1 MRTRSAVGIAPSAA
15 GGVEVVV
22 TGILSRRSLAPL
34 PAYDAR
40 GAPRRRPSLEIVTTR
55 IDATALTADEQL
67 SLLSGA
73 DFWRTRALPEHG
85 IPAAMMADGP
95 HGLRAQLEA
104 TDHLGLASSVAST
117 CFPPAATLASSW
129 NEQLVHEVGE
139 AVGREARALG
149 VDVVLGPGLNIKRHP
164 LCGRNFEYYS
174 EDPLLSGRLAAS
186 AVAGIQSA
194 TGIGACLKHFAV
206 NNQEHRRF
214 VIDAIV
220 DERTLHE
227 LYLRGFEH
235 AVRHSSPRMVMAAYN
250 RINGDHATDARWLL
264 TEILRERWGFD
275 GIVVSDWGAT
285 ADRPAAVTAGMDLE
299 MPGGAGTEPALRAAL
314 ADGTLDPAHVALSAQ
329 RVIDLALDA
338 PSNQDAAADSPLTMA
353 ELLEPHDALARRA
366 AAASSVVLTN
376 DGILPLR
383 PGTRVALIG
392 AFAETPR
399 YQGSG
404 SSLVTP
410 TRLTTARE
418 ALKAAGLEVVYSPG
432 YEPVRSA
439 PDLALFDAAVDV
451 ARDADVAIV
460 MVGLPGIAESE
471 GFDRE
476 TLALPAQHDAL
487 VEAVAAVNPRTV
499 VALSVGAPVLLPW
512 RDDVAA
518 ILLSYLGGQASG
530 GALADALL
538 GVVEPAGRLAETWPA
553 AQGDVASD
561 PYFPGDLAQVHYREG
576 LFVGYRHATT
586 AGIAPAFAFGHGLGY
601 GSSEWG
607 AASASAASVV
617 PGGSVTVS
625 IDVTNTGDRTRDEL
639 VQVYAHDQSG
649 VVLRPRRELVG
660 FARTSLEPGET
671 RAVEIEV
678 AADALRFWDVRT
690 HDWAMPRGTV
700 TLEVARSSEHIES
713 TVDVRVEGEALD
725 SAEPPSSAAIAATD
739 AQWAQRLGRA
749 IPAPRPATPFTR
761 ESTVGDI
768 AHTITGRALAAA
780 IARMMPMSDDDKN
793 DPASRELIERTVAE
807 LPLRG
812 LAQMSQ
818 GKVSWKT
825 VDAVVAFANG
835 RPLAGVR
842 ALLRRG

>member
-1 MRTRSAVGIAPSAA
+1 VTDRSAADAAATGDRAEVGTAVSSD
-15 GGVEVVV
+15 
-22 TGILSRRSLAPL
+22 L
-34 PAYDAR
+34 
-40 GAPRRRPSLEIVTTR
+40 TT
-55 IDATALTADEQL
+55 DEQL

-73 DFWRTRALPEHG
+73 DFWRTRALPERG
-85 IPAAMMADGP
+85 IRSVMLADGP
-95 HGLRAQLEA
+95 HGLRAQLDA

-129 NEQLVHEVGE
+129 DEQLVHEIGE
-139 AVGREARALG
+139 AVGREAHALG

-186 AVAGIQSA
+186 AVRGIQS
-194 TGIGACLKHFAV
+194 TGVGACLKHFAV

-220 DERTLHE
+220 DERTLRE
-227 LYLRGFEH
+227 LYLRGFEL
-235 AVRHSSPRMVMAAYN
+235 AVRASAPRMVMAAYN
-250 RINGDHATDARWLL
+250 RINGDHATGARWLL
-264 TEILRERWGFD
+264 TEILREQWGFD
-275 GIVVSDWGAT
+275 GVVVSDWGAT
-285 ADRPAAVTAGMDLE
+285 ADRVAGVTAGMDLE

-329 RVIDLALDA
+329 RVIDLATDA
-338 PSNQDAAADSPLTMA
+338 PNGSAPTMT
-353 ELLEPHDALARRA
+353 ELLDPHDALARRA
-366 AAASSVVLTN
+366 AASSSVVLTN
-376 DGILPLR
+376 DGILPLT

-392 AFAETPR
+392 AFAEAPR

-410 TRLTTARE
+410 TRRTTARE
-418 ALKAAGLEVVYSPG
+418 SFEAAGFEVTYSPG
-432 YEPVRSA
+432 YEPVRSENA
-439 PDLALFDAAVDV
+439 PALIDEAVAF
-451 ARDADVAIV
+451 ARDADVAVV

-476 TLALPAQHDAL
+476 TLALPLQHNAL
-487 VEAVAAVNPRTV
+487 VAAVAAANPRTV

-530 GALADALL
+530 GALVDALL

-553 AQGDVASD
+553 GQSDVAAD

-586 AGIAPAFAFGHGLGY
+586 AGATPAFAFGHGLGY
-601 GSSEWG
+601 SSSAWG
-607 AASASAASVV
+607 AARVSAASVAA
-617 PGGSVTVS
+617 GDTVTVS
-625 IDVTNTGDRTRDEL
+625 IEVTNTGDRPRSEL
-639 VQVYAHDQSG
+639 VQVYAHDGSG

-660 FARTSLEPGET
+660 FARATLEPGET
-671 RAVEIEV
+671 RTIEVEV
-678 AADALRFWDVRT
+678 AADELRFWDVRA
-690 HDWAMPRGTV
+690 HDWALPVGEV
-700 TLEVARSSEHIES
+700 DLEVARSSEQVESVVTIEVLG
-713 TVDVRVEGEALD
+713 TATD
-725 SAEPPSSAAIAATD
+725 SAEPPRTPPIAETD
-739 AQWAQRLGRA
+739 AQWTHRLGRP
-749 IPAPRPATPFTR
+749 IPVPRPARPFTR

-768 AHTITGRALAAA
+768 AHTVTGRALRSA
-780 IARMMPMSDDDKN
+780 IARMMPVNDDDKN
-793 DPASRELIERTVAE
+793 DPASMALIERTIDE

-818 GKVSWKT
+818 GTVSWKT
-825 VDAVVAFANG
+825 VDAVVAFANR
-835 RPLAGVR
+835 RPFAGLG

>member
-1 MRTRSAVGIAPSAA
+1 MSDRTAPNAA
-15 GGVEVVV
+15 S
-22 TGILSRRSLAPL
+22 LSS
-34 PAYDAR
+34 
-40 GAPRRRPSLEIVTTR
+40 
-55 IDATALTADEQL
+55 DEQL

-73 DFWRTRALPEHG
+73 DFWRTRALSEHG

-129 NEQLVHEVGE
+129 NEQLVREVGE

-174 EDPLLSGRLAAS
+174 EDPLLSGHLAAS
-186 AVAGIQSA
+186 AVAGIQSV

-275 GIVVSDWGAT
+275 GVVVSDWGAT
-285 ADRPAAVTAGMDLE
+285 ADRLAAVTAGMDLE

-329 RVIDLALDA
+329 RLIDLAADA
-338 PSNQDAAADSPLTMA
+338 HTGPAPTMA
-353 ELLEPHDALARRA
+353 DLLEPHDALARRA
-366 AAASSVVLTN
+366 AAQSSVVLTN
-376 DGILPLR
+376 NGILPLK

-392 AFAETPR
+392 AFAEAPR

-410 TRLTTARE
+410 TRVTTARA
-418 ALKAAGLEVVYSPG
+418 ALEAAGLEVTYSPG

-439 PDLALFDAAVDV
+439 PDLALVDAAVNV
-451 ARDADVAIV
+451 ARDADVTIV

-487 VEAVAAVNPRTV
+487 VKAVAAVNPRTV

-553 AQGDVASD
+553 EQGDVAAD
-561 PYFPGDLAQVHYREG
+561 PYFPGGLAQVHYREG

-601 GSSEWG
+601 GSSDWG
-607 AASASAASVV
+607 AASARTTSVAAGS
-617 PGGSVTVS
+617 SVTLS

-639 VQVYAHDQSG
+639 VQVYAHDRSG

-678 AADALRFWDVRT
+678 AADALCFWDVRT
-690 HDWAMPRGTV
+690 HDWALPRGTV

-713 TVDVRVEGEALD
+713 VIEVRVEGDALD
-725 SAEPPSSAAIAATD
+725 SAEPPSTGAIAATD
-739 AQWAQRLGRA
+739 VQWAQRLGRP

-768 AHTITGRALAAA
+768 AHTLTGRLLASA

-818 GKVSWKT
+818 GRVSWKT

>member
-1 MRTRSAVGIAPSAA
+1 M
-15 GGVEVVV
+15 
-22 TGILSRRSLAPL
+22 
-34 PAYDAR
+34 
-40 GAPRRRPSLEIVTTR
+40 TTR
-55 IDATALTADEQL
+55 IDATTLSTDEKL

-85 IPAAMMADGP
+85 IPAAMLADGP

-104 TDHLGLASSVAST
+104 TDHLGLASSVAAT

-129 NEQLVHEVGE
+129 DEQLVHEVGE

-149 VDVVLGPGLNIKRHP
+149 VDVVLGPGMNIKRHP

-174 EDPLLSGRLAAS
+174 EDPLLSGLLAAS
-186 AVAGIQSA
+186 AVRGIQSV
-194 TGIGACLKHFAV
+194 GVGACLKHFAV

-227 LYLRGFEH
+227 LYLRGFEI
-235 AVRHSSPRMVMAAYN
+235 AVRESAPRMVMAAYN

-264 TEILRERWGFD
+264 AETLRDRWGFD

-299 MPGGAGTEPALRAAL
+299 MPGGAGIEPAMRAAL
-314 ADGTLDPAHVALSAQ
+314 AAGTLDPADVARSAQ
-329 RVIDLALDA
+329 RVIDLAVQAKDA
-338 PSNQDAAADSPLTMA
+338 RAHATPTMA
-353 ELLEPHDALARRA
+353 ELIDLHDALARRA
-366 AAASSVVLTN
+366 AASSSVVLTN
-376 DGILPLR
+376 DGILPLQ
-383 PGTRVALIG
+383 PGARVALIG
-392 AFAETPR
+392 AFAEAPR

-410 TRLTTARE
+410 TRLTTARA
-418 ALKAAGLEVVYSPG
+418 ALEAAGVSVSYSPG

-439 PDLALFDAAVDV
+439 SDAALIAEAAAV
-451 ARDADVAIV
+451 AASADVAIV

-487 VEAVAAVNPRTV
+487 VAAVAAANPRTV

-512 RDDVAA
+512 RDEVAA

-530 GALADALL
+530 GGLADALL

-553 AQGDVASD
+553 AQGDVAADS
-561 PYFPGDLAQVHYREG
+561 YFPGDDAQVHYREG

-586 AGIAPAFAFGHGLGY
+586 AGVAPAFAFGHGLGY
-601 GSSEWG
+601 GSSTWG
-607 AASASAASVV
+607 AARASVAMLAE
-617 PGGSVTVS
+617 GGTLTVTV
-625 IDVTNTGDRTRDEL
+625 DVTNTGDRPRREL
-639 VQVYAHDQSG
+639 VQVYARDRSG

-660 FARTSLEPGET
+660 FARAMLAPGET
-671 RAVEIEV
+671 RAVEVEV
-678 AADALRFWDVRT
+678 SADALRFWDARV
-690 HDWAMPRGTV
+690 HDWALPRGPV
-700 TLEVARSSEHIES
+700 DLEVARSSETIES
-713 TVDVRVEGEALD
+713 VVAIEVLGTASD
-725 SAEPPSSAAIAATD
+725 SAEPPSTDPIAASD
-739 AQWAQRLGRA
+739 EQWARRLGRA
-749 IPAPRPATPFTR
+749 IPSPAPARPFTR
-761 ESTVGDI
+761 ESTLGDI
-768 AHTITGRALAAA
+768 GGTLVGRTLRGAVM
-780 IARMMPMSDDDKN
+780 RMAPVSDEDRA
-793 DPASRELIERTVAE
+793 DPASLALIERSIDE

-818 GKVSWKT
+818 GKMSWAV
-825 VDAVVAFANG
+825 VDAVVALANR
-835 RPLAGVR
+835 RPLR
-842 ALLRRG
+842 AVATLIRRR

>member
-1 MRTRSAVGIAPSAA
+1 VTDRRAA
-15 GGVEVVV
+15 
-22 TGILSRRSLAPL
+22 
-34 PAYDAR
+34 DA
-40 GAPRRRPSLEIVTTR
+40 SE
-55 IDATALTADEQL
+55 LTVDEQL

-73 DFWRTRALPEHG
+73 DFWRTRALPERG
-85 IPAAMMADGP
+85 IRSIMLADGP

-129 NEQLVHEVGE
+129 DEQLVHEVGE
-139 AVGREARALG
+139 AVGREACALG

-174 EDPLLSGRLAAS
+174 EDPLLSGRLAAG
-186 AVAGIQSA
+186 AVRGIQSA
-194 TGIGACLKHFAV
+194 GVGACLKHFAV

-220 DERTLHE
+220 DERTLRE
-227 LYLRGFEH
+227 LYLRGFEL
-235 AVRHSSPRMVMAAYN
+235 AVRDSDPRLVMAAYN

-264 TEILRERWGFD
+264 TEILREQWGFD
-275 GIVVSDWGAT
+275 GVVVSDWGAT
-285 ADRPAAVTAGMDLE
+285 ADRPAAVSAGMDLE

-329 RVIDLALDA
+329 RVIELATDA
-338 PSNQDAAADSPLTMA
+338 PPGSAPTMA
-353 ELLEPHDALARRA
+353 DLLEPHDALARRA
-366 AAASSVVLTN
+366 AASSSVVLTN
-376 DGILPLR
+376 DGILPLK

-392 AFAETPR
+392 SFAEHPR

-410 TRLTTARE
+410 TRLTTARA
-418 ALKAAGLEVVYSPG
+418 ALEAAGFEVTYSPG
-432 YEPVRSA
+432 YEPVRSPYDA
-439 PDLALFDAAVDV
+439 ALIAAAVDV
-451 ARDADVAIV
+451 ARDADVAVV

-487 VEAVAAVNPRTV
+487 VTAVAAANPRTV
-499 VALSVGAPVLLPW
+499 VALSVGAPVLVPW

-518 ILLSYLGGQASG
+518 ILLSYLGGQTSG

-553 AQGDVASD
+553 AQGDVAAD

-586 AGIAPAFAFGHGLGY
+586 AGVAPAFAFGHGLGF
-601 GSSEWG
+601 GASEWG
-607 AASASAASVV
+607 AARASTTSLAA
-617 PGGSVTVS
+617 GGTVTVS
-625 IDVTNTGDRTRDEL
+625 VDVTNSGDRARSEL
-639 VQVYAHDQSG
+639 VQVYAHDRSG

-660 FARTSLEPGET
+660 FARATLKPGET
-671 RAVEIEV
+671 RTIEVEV
-678 AADALRFWDVRT
+678 AADELRFWDLRA
-690 HDWAMPRGTV
+690 HHWALPVGEV
-700 TLEVARSSEHIES
+700 DLEVARSSEQVES
-713 TVDVRVEGEALD
+713 VVTVRVEGTTTD
-725 SAEPPSSAAIAATD
+725 SAEPPSTPPIAATD
-739 AQWAQRLGRA
+739 EQWARRLGAA
-749 IPAPRPATPFTR
+749 IPAPTPARPFTR
-761 ESTVGDI
+761 ESTIGDI
-768 AHTITGRALAAA
+768 AHTLTGRALAAA
-780 IARMMPMSDDDKN
+780 VTRMMPVSGDDRN
-793 DPASRELIERTVAE
+793 DPASMALIERTIAE

-818 GKVSWKT
+818 GTVSWKT
-825 VDAVVAFANG
+825 VDAVVAFANR
-835 RPLAGVR
+835 RPFAGMR
-842 ALLRRG
+842 ALLRRD

>member
-1 MRTRSAVGIAPSAA
+1 MTDRRAVDAA
-15 GGVEVVV
+15 
-22 TGILSRRSLAPL
+22 
-34 PAYDAR
+34 D
-40 GAPRRRPSLEIVTTR
+40 
-55 IDATALTADEQL
+55 LTADEQL

-73 DFWRTRALPEHG
+73 DFWRTRALPEHS
-85 IPAAMMADGP
+85 IPNAMLADGP

-129 NEQLVHEVGE
+129 NEQLVREVGE
-139 AVGREARALG
+139 AVGREACALG

-186 AVAGIQSA
+186 AVVGIQS
-194 TGIGACLKHFAV
+194 TGVGACLKHFAV

-220 DERTLHE
+220 DERTLRE

-235 AVRHSSPRMVMAAYN
+235 AVRHSAPRMVMAAYN
-250 RINGDHATDARWLL
+250 RINGDHATEARWLL
-264 TEILRERWGFD
+264 TEILREQWGFD
-275 GIVVSDWGAT
+275 GVVVSDWGAT
-285 ADRPAAVTAGMDLE
+285 ADRPTAVTAGMDLE

-329 RVIDLALDA
+329 RVIDLAVQA
-338 PSNQDAAADSPLTMA
+338 QDAAAGPTPTMA

-392 AFAETPR
+392 AFAEAPR

-418 ALKAAGLEVVYSPG
+418 ALEAAGLEVTYSPG

-439 PDLALFDAAVDV
+439 PDLALVDAAVEI

-487 VEAVAAVNPRTV
+487 VEAVAAANPRTV

-553 AQGDVASD
+553 AQGDVAAD
-561 PYFPGDLAQVHYREG
+561 LHFPGDLAQVHYREG

-607 AASASAASVV
+607 AARASSASVAA
-617 PGGSVTVS
+617 GGSVTVS
-625 IDVTNTGDRTRDEL
+625 VDVTNTGDRVRDEL
-639 VQVYAHDQSG
+639 VQVYAHDLSG

-671 RAVEIEV
+671 RTVDIEI
-678 AADALRFWDVRT
+678 AADALRFWDVRS
-690 HDWAMPRGTV
+690 HDWALPVGDV
-700 TLEVARSSEHIES
+700 DLEVARSS
-713 TVDVRVEGEALD
+713 TQVDAVVRVRVEGTTTV
-725 SAEPPSSAAIAATD
+725 SAEPPSTPTIASTD
-739 AQWAQRLGRA
+739 ALWAQRLGRET
-749 IPAPRPATPFTR
+749 PAPAPARPFTR

-768 AHTITGRALAAA
+768 AHTLTGRALKSA
-780 IARMMPMSDDDKN
+780 IARMMPLSEEDKN
-793 DPASRELIERTVAE
+793 DPTSRALIDRTISE

-818 GKVSWKT
+818 GKVTWKT
-825 VDAVVAFANG
+825 VDAVVAFANR
-835 RPLAGVR
+835 RPLAGLG
-842 ALLRRG
+842 ALLRRS

>member
-1 MRTRSAVGIAPSAA
+1 MNERRAA
-15 GGVEVVV
+15 
-22 TGILSRRSLAPL
+22 
-34 PAYDAR
+34 DA
-40 GAPRRRPSLEIVTTR
+40 S
-55 IDATALTADEQL
+55 DLTVDEQL

-73 DFWRTRALPEHG
+73 DFWRTRALPEHS
-85 IPAAMMADGP
+85 IPSAMLADGP

-149 VDVVLGPGLNIKRHP
+149 VGVVLGPGINIKRHP

-186 AVAGIQSA
+186 AVAGIQS
-194 TGIGACLKHFAV
+194 TGVGACLKHFAV

-220 DERTLHE
+220 DERTLRE

-235 AVRHSSPRMVMAAYN
+235 AVRHSAPRMVMAAYN
-250 RINGDHATDARWLL
+250 RINGDHATEARWLL
-264 TEILRERWGFD
+264 SDILREQWGFD
-275 GIVVSDWGAT
+275 GVVVSDWGAT
-285 ADRPAAVTAGMDLE
+285 ANRPAAVTAGMDLE

-329 RVIDLALDA
+329 RVIDLAVQA
-338 PSNQDAAADSPLTMA
+338 QDAAAEPAPTMA
-353 ELLEPHDALARRA
+353 ELLESHDALARRA
-366 AAASSVVLTN
+366 AASSSVVLTN
-376 DGILPLR
+376 DGILPLT

-392 AFAETPR
+392 AFAEAPR

-418 ALKAAGLEVVYSPG
+418 ALEAAGFEVTYSPG

-439 PDLALFDAAVDV
+439 LTPMLAAEAVEI

-512 RDDVAA
+512 RDGVAA
-518 ILLSYLGGQASG
+518 IVLSYLGGQASG

-553 AQGDVASD
+553 AQSDVAAD
-561 PYFPGDLAQVHYREG
+561 PYFPGGLAQVHYREG

-586 AGIAPAFAFGHGLGY
+586 VGVAPAFAFGHGLGY

-607 AASASAASVV
+607 AASASSASVAA
-617 PGGSVTVS
+617 GGSVTISVA
-625 IDVTNTGDRTRDEL
+625 VTNTGDRTRHEL
-639 VQVYAHDQSG
+639 VQVYAHDRSG

-660 FARTSLEPGET
+660 FARSSLEPGET
-671 RAVEIEV
+671 RAVAIEV
-678 AADALRFWDVRT
+678 AADALRFWDARAR
-690 HDWAMPRGTV
+690 DWALPRGSV
-700 TLEVARSSEHIES
+700 TFEVARSSEQIES
-713 TVDVRVEGEALD
+713 VVEVRVDGDALD
-725 SAEPPSSAAIAATD
+725 SVEPPHTAAIAATD
-739 AQWAQRLGRA
+739 EQWAHRLGRT
-749 IPAPRPATPFTR
+749 IPAPRPAKPFTR

-768 AHTITGRALAAA
+768 AHTLTGRALAAA
-780 IARMMPMSDDDKN
+780 IARMMPVSDDDKD

-818 GKVSWKT
+818 GRVSWKT

-835 RPLAGVR
+835 HPVAGLR

>member
-1 MRTRSAVGIAPSAA
+1 MSDRTAA
-15 GGVEVVV
+15 AA
-22 TGILSRRSLAPL
+22 S
-34 PAYDAR
+34 D
-40 GAPRRRPSLEIVTTR
+40 
-55 IDATALTADEQL
+55 LTIDEQL

-85 IPAAMMADGP
+85 IPSAMLADGP

-129 NEQLVHEVGE
+129 NEQLVREVGE

-186 AVAGIQSA
+186 AVSGIQS
-194 TGIGACLKHFAV
+194 TGVGACLKHFAV

-220 DERTLHE
+220 DERTLRE

-264 TEILRERWGFD
+264 TEILREQWGFE
-275 GIVVSDWGAT
+275 GVVVSDWGAE
-285 ADRPAAVTAGMDLE
+285 ADRVAGVTAGMDLE

-314 ADGTLDPAHVALSAQ
+314 ADGTLDPAHVTLSAQ

-338 PSNQDAAADSPLTMA
+338 PSARDAAAEPVPAMA

-366 AAASSVVLTN
+366 AAQSSVVLTN
-376 DGILPLR
+376 DGILPLK

-392 AFAETPR
+392 AFAEAPR

-418 ALKAAGLEVVYSPG
+418 ALEAAGLHVTYSPG

-471 GFDRE
+471 GFDRD
-476 TLALPAQHDAL
+476 TLALPTQHNAL

-538 GVVEPAGRLAETWPA
+538 GVVEPAGRLAETWPV
-553 AQGDVASD
+553 AQADVAAD

-607 AASASAASVV
+607 AASASAASVAE
-617 PGGSVTVS
+617 GGSVTVS
-625 IDVTNTGDRTRDEL
+625 VAVTNTCNRPRDEL
-639 VQVYAHDQSG
+639 VQVYAHDVSG

-660 FARTSLEPGET
+660 FARTTLEPGET
-671 RAVEIEV
+671 RVVEIEV
-678 AADALRFWDVRT
+678 GADALRFWDVRT
-690 HDWAMPRGTV
+690 HAWALPRCPLN
-700 TLEVARSSEHIES
+700 LEVARSSERIES
-713 TVDVRVEGEALD
+713 TVEVRVEGDAID
-725 SAEPPSSAAIAATD
+725 SAEPPSTAAIAATD
-739 AQWAQRLGRA
+739 EQWAHRLGRP
-749 IPAPRPATPFTR
+749 IPEPDAARPFTR

-768 AHTITGRALAAA
+768 SHTLTGRALKSA
-780 IARMMPMSDDDKN
+780 IARMMPLSDDDKN
-793 DPASRELIERTVAE
+793 DPTSKALIDRTISE

-818 GKVSWKT
+818 GKVTWKT
-825 VDAVVAFANG
+825 VDAVVAFANR
-835 RPLAGVR
+835 RPVAGIG
-842 ALLRRG
+842 ALLRRD

>member
-1 MRTRSAVGIAPSAA
+1 
-15 GGVEVVV
+15 
-22 TGILSRRSLAPL
+22 
-34 PAYDAR
+34 
-40 GAPRRRPSLEIVTTR
+40 
-55 IDATALTADEQL
+55 
-67 SLLSGA
+67 
-73 DFWRTRALPEHG
+73 G
-85 IPAAMMADGP
+85 IPSTMLADGP
-95 HGLRAQLEA
+95 HGLRTQLEA
-104 TDHLGLASSVAST
+104 TDHLGLASSVAAT

-129 NEQLVHEVGE
+129 DEQLVAEVGE

-186 AVAGIQSA
+186 AVRGIQSV
-194 TGIGACLKHFAV
+194 GVGACLKHFAV

-220 DERTLHE
+220 DERTLRE

-235 AVRHSSPRMVMAAYN
+235 AVRHSAPRMVMAAYN
-250 RINGDHATDARWLL
+250 RINGDHATEAQWLL
-264 TEILRERWGFD
+264 AEILREQWGFD
-275 GIVVSDWGAT
+275 GVVVSDWGAT

-314 ADGTLDPAHVALSAQ
+314 ADGSLDSADVTRSAQ
-329 RVIDLALDA
+329 RVIDLAVQARDDRA
-338 PSNQDAAADSPLTMA
+338 DAAPTMA
-353 ELLEPHDALARRA
+353 DLLEPHDALARRA
-366 AAASSVVLTN
+366 AASSSVVLTN
-376 DGILPLR
+376 SGILPLR
-383 PGTRVALIG
+383 PGTRIALIG

-418 ALKAAGLEVVYSPG
+418 ALEAAGLDVTYSPG
-432 YEPVRSA
+432 YEPVRSPYSA
-439 PDLALFDAAVDV
+439 TLINDAVAV
-451 ARDADVAIV
+451 ARDAEVAVV

-471 GFDRE
+471 GFDRA
-476 TLALPAQHDAL
+476 TLALPSQHDEL
-487 VEAVAAVNPRTV
+487 VAAVAAANPRTV

-538 GVVEPAGRLAETWPA
+538 GIVEPAGRLAETWPA
-553 AQGDVASD
+553 AQVDVAAD

-576 LFVGYRHATT
+576 LFVGYRHAAT
-586 AGIAPAFAFGHGLGY
+586 AGVAPAFAFGHGLGY
-601 GSSEWG
+601 GSSVWE
-607 AASASAASVV
+607 AARTSAASVSAS
-617 PGGSVTVS
+617 GSVAIS
-625 IDVTNTGDRTRDEL
+625 IDVTNTGDSARDEL
-639 VQVYAHDQSG
+639 VQVYAHDLSG

-660 FARTSLEPGET
+660 FARAVLEPGET
-671 RAVEIEV
+671 STVEIAV
-678 AADALRFWDVRT
+678 DADTLRFWDARA
-690 HDWAMPRGTV
+690 HDWALPRGEV
-700 TLEVARSSEHIES
+700 DLEVARSSELVES
-713 TVDVRVEGEALD
+713 TVTVRVDGTATD
-725 SAEPPSSAAIAATD
+725 SAEPPNAAAIAATD
-739 AQWAQRLGRA
+739 EQWAQRLGRA
-749 IPAPRPATPFTR
+749 IPAPRSARPYTR

-768 AHTITGRALAAA
+768 AHTVTGRALASA
-780 IARMMPMSDDDKN
+780 IARMMPVSDDDKN
-793 DPASRELIERTVAE
+793 DPTSMALIERTVAE

-818 GKVSWKT
+818 GKVSWNT
-825 VDAVVAFANG
+825 VDAVVAFANR

-842 ALLRRG
+842 AVLRRG

>member
-1 MRTRSAVGIAPSAA
+1 MSDRTAA
-15 GGVEVVV
+15 AASD
-22 TGILSRRSLAPL
+22 L
-34 PAYDAR
+34 
-40 GAPRRRPSLEIVTTR
+40 TT
-55 IDATALTADEQL
+55 DEQL

-73 DFWRTRALPEHG
+73 DFWRTHALPEHS
-85 IPAAMMADGP
+85 IPSTLLADGP
-95 HGLRAQLEA
+95 HGLRAQLDA

-129 NEQLVHEVGE
+129 NEQLVREVGE

-174 EDPLLSGRLAAS
+174 EDPLLSGRLASS

-194 TGIGACLKHFAV
+194 GVGACLKHFAV

-220 DERTLHE
+220 DERTLRE
-227 LYLRGFEH
+227 LYLRGFEL
-235 AVRHSSPRMVMAAYN
+235 AVRQSRPRMVMAAYN
-250 RINGDHATDARWLL
+250 RINGDHATEARWLL
-264 TEILRERWGFD
+264 SDILREQWGFD
-275 GIVVSDWGAT
+275 GVVVSDWGAT

-329 RVIDLALDA
+329 RVIDLATDA
-338 PSNQDAAADSPLTMA
+338 VTGAAPTMA
-353 ELLEPHDALARRA
+353 ELLDPHDALARRA

-376 DGILPLR
+376 DGILPLQ

-392 AFAETPR
+392 GFAEAPR

-418 ALKAAGLEVVYSPG
+418 ALEAAGFDVTYSPG

-439 PDLALFDAAVDV
+439 AAPALIASAVEV
-451 ARDADVAIV
+451 ARDADVALV

-487 VEAVAAVNPRTV
+487 VAAVAAANPRTV

-538 GVVEPAGRLAETWPA
+538 GVVEPCGRLAETWPA
-553 AQGDVASD
+553 AQSDVAAD

-586 AGIAPAFAFGHGLGY
+586 AGVAPAFAFGHGLGY

-617 PGGSVTVS
+617 AGGSVTVS
-625 IDVTNTGDRTRDEL
+625 VTVTNTGDRTRDEL
-639 VQVYAHDQSG
+639 VQVYAHDLSG

-660 FARTSLEPGET
+660 FARAVLQPGET
-671 RAVEIEV
+671 RVVEIEV
-678 AADALRFWDVRT
+678 TADPLRFWDVRT
-690 HDWAMPRGTV
+690 HDWALPRCPV
-700 TLEVARSSEHIES
+700 NLEVARSSEHIES
-713 TVDVRVEGEALD
+713 VVEVRVEGEAID
-725 SAEPPSSAAIAATD
+725 SAEPPSTAPIASTD
-739 AQWAQRLGRA
+739 AQWAQRLGRQ
-749 IPAPRPATPFTR
+749 IPEPRPARPFTR

-768 AHTITGRALAAA
+768 AHTLTGRMLAAA
-780 IARMMPMSDDDKN
+780 IARMMPVSDDDKN
-793 DPASRELIERTVAE
+793 DPASRALIERTVAE

-818 GKVSWKT
+818 GRVSWKT

-835 RPLAGVR
+835 RPLAGLGT
-842 ALLRRG
+842 LLRRG

>member
-1 MRTRSAVGIAPSAA
+1 MIDRSAA
-15 GGVEVVV
+15 
-22 TGILSRRSLAPL
+22 
-34 PAYDAR
+34 DA
-40 GAPRRRPSLEIVTTR
+40 S
-55 IDATALTADEQL
+55 ALTVDEQL

-73 DFWRTRALPEHG
+73 DFWRTRALPEHS
-85 IPAAMMADGP
+85 IPSAMLADGP

-104 TDHLGLASSVAST
+104 TDHLGLASSVAAT

-174 EDPLLSGRLAAS
+174 EDPLLSGLLAAS
-186 AVAGIQSA
+186 AVRGIQS
-194 TGIGACLKHFAV
+194 TGVGACLKHFAV

-227 LYLRGFEH
+227 LYLRGFEI
-235 AVRHSSPRMVMAAYN
+235 AVRESAPRMVMAAYN

-264 TEILRERWGFD
+264 TDNLRERWGFD
-275 GIVVSDWGAT
+275 GVVVSDWGAT

-314 ADGTLDPAHVALSAQ
+314 ADGTLDPAHVTLSAQ
-329 RVIDLALDA
+329 RVIDLAVQA
-338 PSNQDAAADSPLTMA
+338 QDARAHAAPTMD
-353 ELLEPHDALARRA
+353 ELLDPHDALARRA

-376 DGILPLR
+376 DGILPLT

-392 AFAETPR
+392 AFAEAPR

-418 ALKAAGLEVVYSPG
+418 ALEAAGLEVSYSPG

-439 PDLALFDAAVDV
+439 PDAALIAEAVVV
-451 ARDADVAIV
+451 ARDAEVAIV

-487 VEAVAAVNPRTV
+487 VAAVSAANPRTV
-499 VALSVGAPVLLPW
+499 VALNVGSPVLLPW

-518 ILLSYLGGQASG
+518 ILVSYLGGQASG
-530 GALADALL
+530 GALADVLL
-538 GVVEPAGRLAETWPA
+538 GVIEPAGRLAETWPA
-553 AQGDVASD
+553 AQSDVAAD

-586 AGIAPAFAFGHGLGY
+586 TGVSPAFAFGHGLGY
-601 GSSEWG
+601 GASVWG
-607 AASASAASVV
+607 TAHTSAATLAADAT
-617 PGGSVTVS
+617 VTVTVT
-625 IDVTNTGDRTRDEL
+625 VTNIGERARTEL
-639 VQVYAHDQSG
+639 VQVYAHDRSG

-660 FARTSLEPGET
+660 FARATLEPGET
-671 RAVEIEV
+671 RAVEVEV
-678 AADALRFWDVRT
+678 AADALRFWDVRV
-690 HDWAMPRGTV
+690 HDWALPHGPV
-700 TLEVARSSEHIES
+700 DLELARSSDAIES
-713 TVDVRVEGEALD
+713 TVAIEVLGSASD
-725 SAEPPSSAAIAATD
+725 SAEAPSVAPIAASD
-739 AQWAQRLGRA
+739 EQWARRLGRA
-749 IPAPRPATPFTR
+749 IPTPTPARPFTR
-761 ESTVGDI
+761 ESTLGDI
-768 AHTITGRALAAA
+768 GGTLTGRALRSAVM
-780 IARMMPMSDDDKN
+780 RMAPVSAEDRA
-793 DPASRELIERTVAE
+793 DPASLALIERSIDE

-818 GKVSWKT
+818 GRVGWKV
-825 VDAVVAFANG
+825 VDAVVAFANR
-835 RPLAGVR
+835 RPVAGLG
-842 ALLRRG
+842 ALLRR

>member
-1 MRTRSAVGIAPSAA
+1 MTH
-15 GGVEVVV
+15 
-22 TGILSRRSLAPL
+22 
-34 PAYDAR
+34 
-40 GAPRRRPSLEIVTTR
+40 R
-55 IDATALTADEQL
+55 IDATSLSTDEQL

-104 TDHLGLASSVAST
+104 TDHLGLASSVAAT

-129 NEQLVHEVGE
+129 DEHLVQEVGE

-149 VDVVLGPGLNIKRHP
+149 VDVVLGPGMNIKRHP
-164 LCGRNFEYYS
+164 LCGRNFEYSS
-174 EDPLLSGRLAAS
+174 EDPLLSGLLAAS
-186 AVAGIQSA
+186 AVRGIQTA
-194 TGIGACLKHFAV
+194 GVGACLKHFAV

-214 VIDAIV
+214 VIDAII

-227 LYLRGFEH
+227 LYLRGFEI
-235 AVRHSSPRMVMAAYN
+235 AVRASAPRMVMAAYN

-264 TEILRERWGFD
+264 TETLRERWGFD
-275 GIVVSDWGAT
+275 GVVVSDWGAT

-299 MPGGAGTEPALRAAL
+299 MPGGAGTEPAMRAAL
-314 ADGTLDPAHVALSAQ
+314 VDGSLDPAHVARSAQ
-329 RVIDLALDA
+329 RVADLAVQARDA
-338 PSNQDAAADSPLTMA
+338 RAGAAPTMA
-353 ELLEPHDALARRA
+353 ELLDPHDALARRA

-376 DGILPLR
+376 DGILPLT

-418 ALKAAGLEVVYSPG
+418 ALEAAGVVVDYAPG

-439 PDLALFDAAVDV
+439 LAPLLVDEAVAV
-451 ARDADVAIV
+451 ARGAEVAIV
-460 MVGLPGIAESE
+460 MIGLPGIAESE
-471 GFDRE
+471 GFDRD

-487 VEAVAAVNPRTV
+487 VAAVAAANPRTV

-538 GVVEPAGRLAETWPA
+538 GIVEPAGRLAETWPA
-553 AQGDVASD
+553 TQNDVAAD
-561 PYFPGDLAQVHYREG
+561 PFFPGDEAQVHYREG

-586 AGIAPAFAFGHGLGY
+586 AGVAPAFAFGHGLGY
-601 GSSEWG
+601 GSSAWG
-607 AASASAASVV
+607 AARASAATLAA
-617 PGGSVTVS
+617 GGTLTVS
-625 IDVTNTGDRTRDEL
+625 VDVTNTGDRPRREL
-639 VQVYAHDQSG
+639 VQVYAHDRSG
-649 VVLRPRRELVG
+649 LVLRPRRELVG
-660 FARTSLEPGET
+660 FARATLEAGET
-671 RAVEIEV
+671 RSVEVEV
-678 AADALRFWDVRT
+678 AADALRFWDVRV
-690 HDWAMPRGTV
+690 HDWALPRGAV
-700 TLEVARSSEHIES
+700 ELEVSRSSETIEAVVAIEVLGTAS
-713 TVDVRVEGEALD
+713 D
-725 SAEPPSSAAIAATD
+725 SAEPPSTAPIAASD
-739 AQWAQRLGRA
+739 EQWARRLGRA
-749 IPAPRPATPFTR
+749 IPAPAPARPFTR
-761 ESTVGDI
+761 ESTLGDI
-768 AHTITGRALAAA
+768 GGTLVGRALRGAVM
-780 IARMMPMSDDDKN
+780 RMAPVSAEDRA
-793 DPASRELIERTVAE
+793 DPASLALIERSIDE

-818 GKVSWKT
+818 GKMSWAV
-825 VDAVVAFANG
+825 VDAVVAFANR
-835 RPLAGVR
+835 RPLRGLGT
-842 ALLRRG
+842 LLRRP

>member
-1 MRTRSAVGIAPSAA
+1 MTDRSAANAS
-15 GGVEVVV
+15 
-22 TGILSRRSLAPL
+22 
-34 PAYDAR
+34 
-40 GAPRRRPSLEIVTTR
+40 
-55 IDATALTADEQL
+55 ALTADEQL

-73 DFWRTRALPEHG
+73 DFWRTRELPERG
-85 IPAAMMADGP
+85 IRSVMLADGP
-95 HGLRAQLEA
+95 HGLRAQLDA
-104 TDHLGLASSVAST
+104 TDHLGLASSVAAT

-129 NEQLVHEVGE
+129 DEQLVREVGE

-186 AVAGIQSA
+186 AVRGIQS
-194 TGIGACLKHFAV
+194 TGVGACLKHFAV

-220 DERTLHE
+220 DERTLRE
-227 LYLRGFEH
+227 LYLRGFEL
-235 AVRHSSPRMVMAAYN
+235 AVRASAPRMVMAAYN
-250 RINGDHATDARWLL
+250 RVNGHHATGARWLL
-264 TEILRERWGFD
+264 TNILRDEWGFD
-275 GIVVSDWGAT
+275 GVVVSDWGAT
-285 ADRPAAVTAGMDLE
+285 ADRAAGVTAGMDLE

-329 RVIDLALDA
+329 RVIDLAMDA
-338 PSNQDAAADSPLTMA
+338 PAGPAPTMP
-353 ELLEPHDALARRA
+353 ELLEAHDALARRA
-366 AAASSVVLTN
+366 AASSSVVLTN
-376 DGILPLR
+376 DGILPLQ

-392 AFAETPR
+392 AFAEAPR

-418 ALKAAGLEVVYSPG
+418 ALEAAGFEVTYSPG

-439 PDLALFDAAVDV
+439 PDAVLIDEAVAV

-512 RDDVAA
+512 RDEVAA

-538 GVVEPAGRLAETWPA
+538 GAVEPAGRLAETWPVT
-553 AQGDVASD
+553 QGDVAAD
-561 PYFPGDLAQVHYREG
+561 PYFPGDRAQVHYREG

-586 AGIAPAFAFGHGLGY
+586 AEVSPAFAFGHGLGY

-607 AASASAASVV
+607 AVRASAASIAAGV
-617 PGGSVTVS
+617 SVTISVE
-625 IDVTNTGDRTRDEL
+625 VTNTGERARTEL
-639 VQVYAHDQSG
+639 VQVYAHDRSG

-660 FARTSLEPGET
+660 FARAPLGPGET
-671 RAVEIEV
+671 RAIEV
-678 AADALRFWDVRT
+678 SVDADDLRFWDART
-690 HDWAMPRGTV
+690 SSWALPRGPV
-700 TLEVARSSEHIES
+700 DLEVARSSELVEAVV
-713 TVDVRVEGEALD
+713 TLDVKGTATDSGE
-725 SAEPPSSAAIAATD
+725 PSSTPPIAASD
-739 AQWAQRLGRA
+739 ALWARRLGRK
-749 IPAPRPATPFTR
+749 IPAAAPARPFTR
-761 ESTVGDI
+761 ESTIGDI
-768 AHTITGRALAAA
+768 AHTLTGRALSWAMR
-780 IARMMPMSDDDKN
+780 RMMPLSDDDKN
-793 DPASRELIERTVAE
+793 DPASMALIERTVAE

-818 GKVSWKT
+818 GRVTWKT
-825 VDAVVAFANG
+825 VDAVVAFANR
-835 RPLAGVR
+835 RPLEGLSRLVASR
-842 ALLRRG
+842 

>member
-1 MRTRSAVGIAPSAA
+1 MTDRSAASA
-15 GGVEVVV
+15 
-22 TGILSRRSLAPL
+22 S
-34 PAYDAR
+34 
-40 GAPRRRPSLEIVTTR
+40 
-55 IDATALTADEQL
+55 ALTVDEQL

-85 IPAAMMADGP
+85 IPSAMLADGP
-95 HGLRAQLEA
+95 HGLRAQLQA

-129 NEQLVHEVGE
+129 DERLVREVGE

-186 AVAGIQSA
+186 AVRGIQS
-194 TGIGACLKHFAV
+194 TGVGACVKHFAV

-220 DERTLHE
+220 DERTLRE
-227 LYLRGFEH
+227 LYLRGFEL
-235 AVRHSSPRMVMAAYN
+235 AVHESAPRMIMAAYN

-264 TEILRERWGFD
+264 TEILREQWGFD
-275 GIVVSDWGAT
+275 GVVVSDWGAT
-285 ADRPAAVTAGMDLE
+285 ADRPAAVSAGMDLE

-329 RVIDLALDA
+329 RVIDLATDTPPGPA
-338 PSNQDAAADSPLTMA
+338 PTMA
-353 ELLEPHDALARRA
+353 ELLDPHDALARRA
-366 AAASSVVLTN
+366 AASSSVVLTN

-392 AFAETPR
+392 AFAEAPR

-418 ALKAAGLEVVYSPG
+418 AFEAAGFEVTYSPG
-432 YEPVRSA
+432 YEPVRSPYDA
-439 PDLALFDAAVDV
+439 ALIAAAVDV
-451 ARDADVAIV
+451 ARDADVAVV

-487 VEAVAAVNPRTV
+487 VAAVAAANPRTV

-553 AQGDVASD
+553 AQDDVAAD

-586 AGIAPAFAFGHGLGY
+586 AGVAPAFAFGHGLGY
-601 GSSEWG
+601 GASEWG
-607 AASASAASVV
+607 AVRAGAASVAA
-617 PGGSVTVS
+617 GGTVTVS
-625 IDVTNTGDRTRDEL
+625 VDVTNVGDRARSEL
-639 VQVYAHDQSG
+639 VQVYAHDRSG

-660 FARTSLEPGET
+660 FSRATLKPGET
-671 RAVEIEV
+671 RAIDVEV
-678 AADALRFWDVRT
+678 AADGLRFWDVRT
-690 HDWAMPRGTV
+690 HDWALPVGKAD
-700 TLEVARSSEHIES
+700 LEVARSSESVESVLTIEVLG
-713 TVDVRVEGEALD
+713 TLTD
-725 SAEPPSSAAIAATD
+725 SAEPPSTPPIATTD
-739 AQWAQRLGRA
+739 EQWAQRLGRA
-749 IPAPRPATPFTR
+749 IPAPTPARPFTR

-768 AHTITGRALAAA
+768 SHTLTGRALRSA
-780 IARMMPMSDDDKN
+780 IARMMPVSDEDRN
-793 DPASRELIERTVAE
+793 DPVSHDMIERTIAE

-825 VDAVVAFANG
+825 VDAVVAFANR
-835 RPLAGVR
+835 RPLAGLG
-842 ALLRRG
+842 ALLRRD